1 MHRTAVINVV
11 GLTPG
16 LLGPHTPQLNAL
28 KDAMAPIEPVVP
40 AVTCTAQTTYLTGQL
55 PQEHGIVANGWYFRD
70 LDQIWLWRQSNRLV
84 QTPRIWDLARAR
96 NPAFTCANTFWWY
109 AMATRADVTL
119 TPRPLYLANG
129 LKLPDFYCQPAD
141 LRESLREQIGQ
152 FPLFDFWGPATSI
165 RSSAWIAQ
173 AARAVEER
181 FAPTLQ
187 LVYLPHLD
195 YCLQRLGPRGDV
207 ASDLAAID
215 AVCGELIAFLR
226 NRGVRI
232 VVLSEY
238 GITEVSRP
246 VHINRVLREAGL
258 LAIKRDLGRDYLDTG
273 ASRAFAVA
281 DHQIAHVYVSE
292 QADIARVK
300 ALCADIPGVGAVLD
314 EAGQRELGLAHER
327 SGEIVLLAEHDSWF
341 TYYFWLD
348 DACAPDYARCVDI
361 HNKPGY
367 DPVELF
373 LDPALRF
380 PKLAVGAKLARKLLG
395 FRYTMDVIP
404 LDATLVRGSHGLS
417 SRTIQDMPLLMTSE
431 PHLLQRERLSA
442 TQVCGVLLD
451 HVFED

>member
-292 QADIARVK
+292 QADIGRVK

-417 SRTIQDMPLLMTSE
+417 SRTTQDMPLLMTSE

>member
-417 SRTIQDMPLLMTSE
+417 SRTTQDMPLLMTSE

>member
-129 LKLPDFYCQPAD
+129 LKLPDSYCQPAD

-292 QADIARVK
+292 QADIGRVK

-417 SRTIQDMPLLMTSE
+417 SRTTQDMPLLMTSE

>member
-129 LKLPDFYCQPAD
+129 LKLPDSYCQPAD

>member
-1 MHRTAVINVV
+1 
-11 GLTPG
+11 
-16 LLGPHTPQLNAL
+16 
-28 KDAMAPIEPVVP
+28 
-40 AVTCTAQTTYLTGQL
+40 
-55 PQEHGIVANGWYFRD
+55 
-70 LDQIWLWRQSNRLV
+70 
-84 QTPRIWDLARAR
+84 
-96 NPAFTCANTFWWY
+96 
-109 AMATRADVTL
+109 MATRADVTL

-292 QADIARVK
+292 QADIGRVK

-417 SRTIQDMPLLMTSE
+417 SRTTQDMPLLMTSE

>member
-109 AMATRADVTL
+109 AMATHADVTL

-292 QADIARVK
+292 QADIGRVK

-417 SRTIQDMPLLMTSE
+417 SRTTQDMPLLMTSE

>member
-292 QADIARVK
+292 QADIGRVK
-300 ALCADIPGVGAVLD
+300 AMCADIPGVGAVLD

-417 SRTIQDMPLLMTSE
+417 SRTTQDMPLLMTSE

>member
-292 QADIARVK
+292 QADIGRVK